1 MRCICKKCKF
11 STLLF
16 IEETYQ
22 SQLLRIVLRCLILRK
37 LTYTVREY
45 IFRQSTFPF
54 YNFVL
59 YILLCTNN
67 EICSYLI
74 YAEQLRKLI
83 VSTVKYVVR
92 TCFVRYFTHCFGIV
106 SRCSSYMKEGRNLCF
121 YIVQGMYLDAAFLL
135 SELCPLENFQTK
147 VYRGWIESIYI
158 AFKFEDVNAVL
169 LSHLAYK
176 IESIFLEYAVVSILI
191 CSCKGWF
198 RYILTHAQ
206 VVTFGVMS
214 FERNNQIAQAFS
226 VGELSEHHCKELI
239 PTSQVF
245 DVTVSIIFC
254 NNTVK
259 FTSIEECD

>member
-1 MRCICKKCKF
+1 M
-11 STLLF
+11 
-16 IEETYQ
+16 
-22 SQLLRIVLRCLILRK
+22 
-37 LTYTVREY
+37 
-45 IFRQSTFPF
+45 
-54 YNFVL
+54 
-59 YILLCTNN
+59 
-67 EICSYLI
+67 CSYLI

-83 VSTVKYVVR
+83 VSTVKNVVR
-92 TCFVRYFTHCFGIV
+92 ACFVRYFAHCFGIV
-106 SRCSSYMKEGRNLCF
+106 SRCSCYMKEGRNLCF
-121 YIVQGMYLDAAFLL
+121 YIIQCMYLDTTFLL
-135 SELCPLENFQTK
+135 SELRPPENFQTQ
-147 VYRGWIESIYI
+147 VYRGWIESVYI
-158 AFKFEDVNAVL
+158 AIKFEDVNATF

-176 IESIFLEYAVVSILI
+176 IESIFLKYAVVSILI
-191 CSCKGWF
+191 CSCKRWF
-198 RYILTHAQ
+198 RYILAHTQ